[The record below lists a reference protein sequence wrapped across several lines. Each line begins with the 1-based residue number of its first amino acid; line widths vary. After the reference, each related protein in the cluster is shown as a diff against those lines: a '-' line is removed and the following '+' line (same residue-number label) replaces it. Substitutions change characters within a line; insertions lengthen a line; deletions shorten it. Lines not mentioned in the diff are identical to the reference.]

1 MLHYDKTCRKD
12 IVRGE
17 GMRNSSVN
25 VLSPVIDIRTKRVRA
40 QTYHS
45 VHRYSYLG
53 LSRTELLITGYER
66 RRISAE
72 FKTCTGVAKCQEQV
86 TAEVKKIFE
95 VSENK
100 SLVLAKEL
108 LSKKSKLERARL
120 LSVAELEQSL
130 DEAERLIRMGLGAR
144 FKAVAHSLDWGLSND
159 VREKI
164 LRSAVTELEQG
175 CALIEKWRELKQ
187 GTVFVTEQA
196 GIWSRKAWNCAAES
210 IFQNQVAV
218 ELMEVGELG
227 PVLLES
233 VGVNARWEKEE
244 FLAGLVRRIQGV
256 LILIRMRLSLELNQ
270 ELARVFYHVHD
281 QFLDSRLESK
291 IGLLVDR
298 LDRAEQRQLA
308 L

>member
-1 MLHYDKTCRKD
+1 M
-12 IVRGE
+12 
-17 GMRNSSVN
+17 
-25 VLSPVIDIRTKRVRA
+25 
-40 QTYHS
+40 
-45 VHRYSYLG
+45 
-53 LSRTELLITGYER
+53 
-66 RRISAE
+66 
-72 FKTCTGVAKCQEQV
+72 

-95 VSENK
+95 VLENK
-100 SLVLAKEL
+100 SLVLAEEL
-108 LSKKSKLERARL
+108 LSNKSKLECARL

-130 DEAERLIRMGLGAR
+130 DDAERLTRMGLGAR
-144 FKAVAHSLDWGLSND
+144 FKAVAPSLDWDLSHD
-159 VREKI
+159 IREKI
-164 LRSAVTELEQG
+164 LRSAVAELEQG

-210 IFQNQVAV
+210 ILQNRVVV

-233 VGVNARWEKEE
+233 VGVNARREKEE

-256 LILIRMRLSLELNQ
+256 LLSIRTRLCLELNQ
-270 ELARVFYHVHD
+270 EIARVFYHVHD

-291 IGLLVDR
+291 IGLLADR
-298 LDRAEQRQLA
+298 LARAEQRRLA